1 MANLLRSFS
10 FLENSLQQ
18 GVPCMLLQVVES
30 HGSSPGRGGFC
41 MAVNLNGEMAG
52 SIGGGMME
60 HKLVETAKAFLRE
73 SREKPLVLPQV
84 HSKQAERH
92 QSGMICSGE
101 QTVLLYQLKA
111 KDLPVIQMLV
121 ESEKNHSTLSFSI
134 RPDGIFP
141 EDTTA
146 SSLRWIHKGEN
157 DWKYYGLAGKKPLLH
172 IVGGGHCA
180 LALSRLMKMLDFR
193 IHLYETR
200 PEINTLKQ
208 NEFADEIIVLNAYS
222 ELGGILNNYSQDLVV
237 VMTFGYRSDD
247 EAIRSIR
254 ELPFVWLG
262 LLGSKNKIARMME
275 DYRNEGF
282 SNDWLKSISAPV
294 GVAIRSQTPEEIAVS
309 IAAEIIAFRNRDL

>member
-1 MANLLRSFS
+1 
-10 FLENSLQQ
+10 
-18 GVPCMLLQVVES
+18 MLLQVVES
-30 HGSSPGRGGFC
+30 KGSSPGRGGFC

-60 HKLVETAKAFLRE
+60 HKLVEMAKAFLRE
-73 SREKPLVLPQV
+73 AREKPLVIPQI

-101 QTVLLYQLKA
+101 QTVLLYHLKTD
-111 KDLPVIQMLV
+111 DLPAVQKLV
-121 ESEKNHSTLSFSI
+121 ESEKNHSPQAFSI
-134 RPDGIFP
+134 RPDGIFM
-141 EDTTA
+141 EGTADT
-146 SSLRWIHKGEN
+146 SIRWIHKGEN

-200 PEINTLKQ
+200 PDINTLKQ
-208 NEFADEIIVLNAYS
+208 NEFADDIIVLNAYS
-222 ELGGILNNYSQDLVV
+222 ELGGILNQCPEDLVA

-247 EAIRSIR
+247 EAIRAIR
-254 ELPFVWLG
+254 ELPFAWLG

-275 DYRNEGF
+275 DYRTEGF
-282 SNDWLKSISAPV
+282 SQDWLKSISAPV
-294 GVAIRSQTPEEIAVS
+294 GMAIRSQTPEEIAVS